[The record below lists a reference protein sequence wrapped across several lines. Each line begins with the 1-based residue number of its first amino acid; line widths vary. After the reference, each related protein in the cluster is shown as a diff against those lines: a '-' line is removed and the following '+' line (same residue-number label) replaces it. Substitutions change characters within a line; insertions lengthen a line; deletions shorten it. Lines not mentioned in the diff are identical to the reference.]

1 MFYVIEHRTQ
11 REEEV
16 TLSTKQKTDKTI
28 EAAKKKLGKIIS
40 KCRGEMSQ
48 RALAKSVGLPPSNM
62 KYIEDGINAP
72 TAETYIDII
81 QNINPDKKTH
91 DEMDRLYSVIR
102 GAPPPDVCNIVLNQK
117 GMNDTLRIIEG
128 QELSVQQME
137 DLQKL
142 LISFITES
150 ARGESQNG

>member
-1 MFYVIEHRTQ
+1 MSKNQ
-11 REEEV
+11 
-16 TLSTKQKTDKTI
+16 KQDKTV

-40 KCRGEMSQ
+40 KCRGKTSQ
-48 RALAKSVGLPPSNM
+48 RSLAKSVGLPPSNM

-72 TAETYIDII
+72 TAETYTSII

-117 GMNDTLRIIEG
+117 GMNDTLRK
-128 QELSVQQME
+128 QQRLNNE
-137 DLQKL
+137 QYEHKSCCIRLRANDKNQY
-142 LISFITES
+142 SHCV
-150 ARGESQNG
+150 

>member
-1 MFYVIEHRTQ
+1 M
-11 REEEV
+11 
-16 TLSTKQKTDKTI
+16 SKKQKQDKTV

-40 KCRGEMSQ
+40 KSRGETSL

-72 TAETYIDII
+72 TAEIYTAIV
-81 QNINPDKKTH
+81 QNLKPDKRTH

-102 GAPPPDVCNIVLNQK
+102 GAPPPDVCSIILNQK

-128 QELSVQQME
+128 QELSDKQME
-137 DLQKL
+137 ELQKL

-150 ARGESQNG
+150 TRGE

>member
-1 MFYVIEHRTQ
+1 M
-11 REEEV
+11 
-16 TLSTKQKTDKTI
+16 SKKQKQDKTI
-28 EAAKKKLGKIIS
+28 EVAKKKLGKIIS
-40 KCRGEMSQ
+40 KCRLKMSQ
-48 RALAKSVGLPPSNM
+48 RNLAKLVGLSPSNM
-62 KYIEDGINAP
+62 KYIEDGVNAP
-72 TAETYIDII
+72 TAEIYAAII
-81 QNINPDKKTH
+81 KNIKPDKKSN

-102 GAPPPDVCNIVLNQK
+102 GTPPPDVCDIVLRQK

-142 LISFITES
+142 LTSFITEP

>member
-1 MFYVIEHRTQ
+1 M
-11 REEEV
+11 
-16 TLSTKQKTDKTI
+16 SKKQKQDKTI
-28 EAAKKKLGKIIS
+28 EVAKKKLGKIIS
-40 KCRGEMSQ
+40 KCRLKMSQ
-48 RALAKSVGLPPSNM
+48 RNLAKLVGLSPSNM
-62 KYIEDGINAP
+62 KYIEDGVNAP
-72 TAETYIDII
+72 TAEIYAAII
-81 QNINPDKKTH
+81 KNIKPDKESN

-102 GAPPPDVCNIVLNQK
+102 GTPPPDVCDIVLRQK

-142 LISFITES
+142 LTSFITEP

>member
-1 MFYVIEHRTQ
+1 M
-11 REEEV
+11 
-16 TLSTKQKTDKTI
+16 SKKQKQDKTV

-40 KCRGEMSQ
+40 KCRGETSL
-48 RALAKSVGLPPSNM
+48 RAFAKSVGLPPSNM
-62 KYIEDGINAP
+62 KYIEDSINAP
-72 TAETYIDII
+72 TAEIYTAIV
-81 QNINPDKKTH
+81 QNLKPDKKTH

-142 LISFITES
+142 LTSFITEP